1 MYLGPSVSGLC
12 SPTGEQGP
20 GSGSSQSDVG
30 VTGKESELAE
40 FGRSVGRIGRVS
52 GIGGVM
58 GEPEQEKEGEEGDRP
73 GVFLRT

>member
-1 MYLGPSVSGLC
+1 MYLGPSVSELG
-12 SPTGEQGP
+12 SPTGEQGLE
-20 GSGSSQSDVG
+20 SGSSQSDVG

-40 FGRSVGRIGRVS
+40 FGRRLGRIGKVS

-58 GEPEQEKEGEEGDRP
+58 GRSEAGKVGEAGDRP